1 MKILIQNG
9 KIYQNGTF
17 ERKDI
22 LITDDRIERIDTAI
36 IAADA
41 DKVID
46 AEGQVVLPGFI
57 DLHAHLRDPGQVYKE
72 DIVTGTRAAAK
83 GGFTTVCAMPNTE
96 PVVDSVA
103 SVEYISRKAAE
114 LGFARVK
121 VIGAMTKKSEGKEIA
136 LMSTMKDGGIVAVS
150 DDGKCVQNA
159 KLMQN
164 CMKYAVNYELPVIIH
179 PEDYNLAGKGQIN
192 GGRYSTQLGLGAIP
206 GLAEDI
212 IVSRD
217 IMLARSTGCHLH
229 VAHVSTARSIQMI
242 REAKA
247 EGLNVTTEVTPH
259 HLTLTDASLTS
270 FDTNYKCKPPLRG
283 EQDRMACIEGL
294 IDGTIDCIATDH
306 APHADYEKERE
317 FNLAPFGI
325 NGFEAAFG
333 SMYTELVLNNIL
345 PINVIIDALTSKP
358 AKFLKLNS
366 GELKEGLLAD
376 VTVIDLDR
384 EFTLTVD
391 NMQSKS
397 ANTPYL
403 NIPLKGTVTHTICGG
418 KLTWELENV

>member
-1 MKILIQNG
+1 MKIVIQNG
-9 KIYQNGTF
+9 KVYQNGSF

-22 LITDDRIERIDTAI
+22 LVNGELIEKIDTAI

-46 AEGQVVLPGFI
+46 AEGQIVVPGFI

-72 DIVTGTRAAAK
+72 DIVTGTKAAAK

-103 SVEYISRKAAE
+103 NVEYISRKAAE

-121 VIGAMTKKSEGKEIA
+121 VIGAMTKKSEGKELS

-150 DDGKCVQNA
+150 DDGRCVQNT

-164 CMKYAVNYELPVIIH
+164 CMKYAGNYELPVIIH
-179 PEDYNLAGKGQIN
+179 PEDYDLAGKGQIN

-242 REAKA
+242 RDAKA

-259 HLTLTDASLTS
+259 HLTLTHDKLVT
-270 FDTNYKCKPPLRG
+270 FDTNYKCKPPLRDDK
-283 EQDRMACIEGL
+283 DRLACIEGL
-294 IDGTIDCIATDH
+294 LDGTIDCIATDH

-333 SMYTELVLNNIL
+333 SMYTDLITKDVLPLNI
-345 PINVIIDALTSKP
+345 VIDALTRKP
-358 AKFLKLNS
+358 AEFLKLNS

-376 VTVIDLDR
+376 ITVIDLER
-384 EFTLTVD
+384 EFTLTED

-397 ANTPYL
+397 TNTPYI
-403 NIPLKGTVTHTICGG
+403 NVPLKGTVTNTICGG
-418 KLTWELENV
+418 KVTWEIENV